1 MSVSTYVRK
10 RMSDSRPAEKAEV
23 YKYETQWCE
32 GWAAFYSNEEVSSN
46 PYSEDL
52 REHKEWL
59 EGYRNAQW
67 DYELETELEA
77 EEEYEN
83 YDEDDL
89 Y

>member
-1 MSVSTYVRK
+1 MSISTYVRK
-10 RMSDSRPAEKAEV
+10 RLRSPQPKISPEGN
-23 YKYETQWCE
+23 CLIE
-32 GWAAFYSNEEVSSN
+32 GWSAFYRNLDVSNS

-52 REHKEWL
+52 PEHKQWL

-67 DYELETELEA
+67 DYELETELEE

-83 YDEDDL
+83 YDEDEL